1 MKRPW
6 IYLINP
12 MLVATDES
20 YRLAVRISTWH
31 DSALLAASADPYFM
45 ALYNIYHPLHLS
57 LVAKYDAWRAQIG
70 LQQGATLNLNQK
82 LNTLS
87 GTKIQEW
94 DIDIQNVYPQ
104 GTPQYM
110 ALLPNRRTPFQHG
123 TQNDRIQAVQSL
135 SNAIGADPA
144 LAAVKADVDAFY
156 TLANNALTAQK
167 GSITVTKTK
176 SDTVET
182 ARLPMCVQQYADLG
196 DLIKKYAADPSL
208 ANQYFDEE
216 AIRNPQQVLF
226 TGTVK
231 KLKAKTIVKR
241 TFEASVNL
249 KLENPGVTVLKFY
262 LAQVKGAQPGA
273 VFVTLNPGE
282 QQTVP
287 VTALGDIANTYLMVF
302 NPDAINDG
310 NYVVE
315 VV

>member
-1 MKRPW
+1 MTRPW

-12 MLVATDES
+12 MLVATRDS

-31 DSALLAASADPYFM
+31 DSALNAASADPYFLV
-45 ALYNIYHPLHLS
+45 LYNLYHPLHLG
-57 LVAKYDAWRAQIG
+57 LVNRYDAWRAQIG

-104 GTPQYM
+104 GTPEYM
-110 ALLPNRRTPFQHG
+110 SLLPNHRTPFQTG
-123 TQNDRIQAVQSL
+123 SQNDRIQAVRSL
-135 SNAIGADPA
+135 SNAIGTDAA

-156 TLANNALTAQK
+156 TLANTALTAQK
-167 GSITVTKTK
+167 GSITVTKTL
-176 SDTVET
+176 SDNVET
-182 ARLPMCVQQYADLG
+182 ARVPMCVQQYANLG
-196 DLIKKYAADPSL
+196 ALVTKYAADPSQ

-226 TGTVK
+226 TGIVK

-241 TFEASVNL
+241 TFDAGSNL
-249 KLENPGVTVLKFY
+249 KLENPGNTELKFY

-273 VFVTLNPGE
+273 TTVTLAAGE

-287 VTALGDIANTYLMVF
+287 ASALGNLADLYLIVF
-302 NPDAINDG
+302 DPDAINEG
-310 NYVVE
+310 EFVVE
-315 VV
+315 IV